1 MIDDLVQTNSHQMVV
16 MLILALF
23 EFLALTFCSKVAR
36 SNTPKPPLL
45 LTVATSSAV
54 VLPPYLLE

>member
-1 MIDDLVQTNSHQMVV
+1 MVV

-23 EFLALTFCSKVAR
+23 EFLALTFCSKVAAPIQ
-36 SNTPKPPLL
+36 PKPPLL